1 MSEKKT
7 STSSKKS
14 AVKSEVSAAKKS
26 SAKSKVSEAVVEV
39 SKGSTSKRKHS
50 LHPNYREISV
60 VMTNGE
66 KFVTRS
72 TYSSDVM
79 KLDIDITTHPAWT
92 NESNFVNLKADKVSA
107 LLKKY
112 DGLKFMKQ

>member
-7 STSSKKS
+7 STSSKKP
-14 AVKSEVSAAKKS
+14 AAKSGASAAKKS
-26 SAKSKVSEAVVEV
+26 STTSKASEAVVE
-39 SKGSTSKRKHS
+39 SSAASQSKRKSS

-66 KFVTRS
+66 KFITRS
-72 TYSSDVM
+72 TYSNDVM